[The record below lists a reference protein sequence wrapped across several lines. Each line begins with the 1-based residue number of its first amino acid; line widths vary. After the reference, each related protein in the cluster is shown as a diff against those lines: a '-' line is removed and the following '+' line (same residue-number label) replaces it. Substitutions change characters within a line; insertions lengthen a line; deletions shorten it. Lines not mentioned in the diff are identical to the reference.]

1 MNSGNP
7 TNGLKILME
16 FIGTFILS
24 GAINL
29 STTYVGDVQIANPL
43 LIFLSFFAA
52 VTILRNISGGHVNPA
67 VSIGVFMEKSYDQR
81 SKEQPLLTLYI
92 LAQTLGAMCACLF
105 SYIFYKENVF
115 KLTLAPG
122 ILPLHAFI
130 IEVIGTA
137 LFVYTILCQ
146 GYYN

>member
-1 MNSGNP
+1 MNSNNP
-7 TNGLKILME
+7 THGIKILME

-81 SKEQPLLTLYI
+81 AKEQPLLTLYI
-92 LAQTLGAMCACLF
+92 LAQTLGAICACLF
-105 SYIFYKENVF
+105 SYIFYKENVY

-122 ILPLHAFI
+122 TLPLHAFV

-146 GYYN
+146 GKI